1 VVAVRIGLQIPDFQG
16 AGGPERL
23 AERLGAVARAA
34 DNAGFSDIAV
44 MDHFFQI
51 NVIGPAD
58 QDMLEAYTTLG
69 YLAAC
74 TSRARLL
81 TLVTGAVYRHPGILA
96 KIVTTL
102 DVLSGGR
109 AWLGIGAAWNEEES
123 RGLGIPFPP
132 VAERFERLEET
143 LRICLQM
150 WSGDSSPFH
159 GEHYQLER
167 PLNHPTA
174 LSRPHPPIMIGGSG
188 ERKTLRLVAKYAQA
202 CNLFSGPDLARK
214 LDVLRAHCDAE
225 GRDYDDIEKTC
236 YFIFD
241 VGERGE
247 RAGAVVEQLAGLA
260 ELGFSTAIGAV
271 ANVWSITPLEVI
283 GSEVIPAVADL

>member
-1 VVAVRIGLQIPDFQG
+1 VRIGLQIPDFTH
-16 AGGPERL
+16 AGGAATMGADL
-23 AERLGAVARAA
+23 ATVARTA
-34 DNAGFSDIAV
+34 DDAGFDFIAL

-51 NVIGPAD
+51 GVVGPPEN
-58 QDMLEAYTTLG
+58 DMLEAYTTLG

-81 TLVTGAVYRHPGILA
+81 TLVTGVVYRHPGILG
-96 KIVTTL
+96 KMVTTL

-143 LRICLQM
+143 LQICLQM
-150 WSGDSSPFH
+150 WRGDQSPYQ
-159 GEHYQLER
+159 GRHYQLDR
-167 PLNHPTA
+167 PLNHPAA
-174 LSRPHPPIMIGGSG
+174 LSTPHPPIMIGGGG
-188 ERKTLRLVAKYAQA
+188 ERKTLRLVARYAQA
-202 CNLFSGPDLARK
+202 CNLFPGPDLGHK

-225 GRDYDDIEKTC
+225 GRDYDEIEKTC

-241 VGERGE
+241 VGQDGE
-247 RAGAVVEQLAGLA
+247 LANSVVDRLGALAEMGFGAAIGSVAGVWDVKPLEIIGSRVIPQVAGL
-260 ELGFSTAIGAV
+260 
-271 ANVWSITPLEVI
+271 
-283 GSEVIPAVADL
+283 